1 MGINVF
7 IADDHGVV
15 RDGLRFLMEAQE
27 DIEIVGESSDGF
39 QAVRRVESLHPD
51 VVIMD
56 ISMPRLNGIDA
67 TAFIRQQ
74 CPSAQVIILSMHVST
89 EHIYR
94 ALKAGARGYLIK
106 ESAGQEVV
114 DAIRIVHAGH
124 RYLSTQINETVIED
138 YIALYGTEQPVKPL
152 EKLSL
157 REREIMQMV
166 VEGNTSEKIA
176 GLLYLSPKTV
186 ETYRS
191 RMMQKLDIKDMP
203 TLVKFA
209 IKQGIASLE

>member
-1 MGINVF
+1 
-7 IADDHGVV
+7 
-15 RDGLRFLMEAQE
+15 MEAQE